1 MTDYTN
7 MVKGV
12 NIAEMNPED
21 FPKVE
26 AEYRFLKYMF
36 NMREVEEE
44 ISVMIDS
51 VLDLQILQALKDMIS
66 AYIKP
71 CAYAEDPKEEY
82 LRYIIKTQYIPAIIT
97 LLTETTD
104 FMTVDLIFQLLQKG
118 TGSGKNVESDI

>member
-7 MVKGV
+7 KVKDI

-71 CAYAEDPKEEY
+71 CASAEDPEEEY
-82 LRYIIKTQYIPAIIT
+82 LRYIIKTQYIPDIIV
-97 LLTETTD
+97 LLAKTAD
-104 FMTVDLIFQLLQKG
+104 AMTVDLILQLLTKVAENG
-118 TGSGKNVESDI
+118 ADVEIDS

>member
-7 MVKGV
+7 KVKGI

-71 CAYAEDPKEEY
+71 CASAEDPEEEY
-82 LRYIIKTQYIPAIIT
+82 LRYIIKTQYIPDIIV
-97 LLTETTD
+97 LLAKTAD
-104 FMTVDLIFQLLQKG
+104 AMTVDLILQLLTKVAENG
-118 TGSGKNVESDI
+118 ADVEIDS